1 MAKDLLT
8 HVLVLLPLETVLMFM
23 LKNAVKKKIFEKIG
37 KNKIMHKSPTL
48 SKIVSCSEICDR
60 NYQKQNYISK
70 GLTPA

>member
-48 SKIVSCSEICDR
+48 SKIVPCSEICDR